1 MMERPRI
8 SIAGCGYVGLVT
20 ASCLASKGFK
30 VIATTIKE
38 DEAELINKGQA
49 PFYEKG
55 LDEILKQAID
65 DDNLYVTLDNK
76 MAILETDITL
86 ICVGT
91 PMRENNSIDLSFID
105 NISQEIG
112 KALAD
117 KDGYHLIV
125 ARSTIVPGTTR
136 DLIGK
141 NIERLSGKRM
151 GEHFGL
157 AMQPEFLREGAS
169 VYDTFHP
176 NRLIMGELDKKSGDI
191 LESMWKQ
198 FYDEPYPPKERM
210 NIESA
215 EMVKYANNCF
225 LSTKIS
231 FANEFARF
239 AELIPNVD
247 VVQVMKGIGLD
258 DRINP
263 NFLGA
268 GVGFGGSC
276 FHKDVSA
283 IKNWAKEK
291 GFQSRVL
298 EAVLE
303 LNNDQAIHMVDIAEE
318 LIGDLKGKKIAILG
332 LSFKPGTDDMRE
344 AASLRVI
351 KELSKRAVTN
361 IVAYDPEAEEA
372 AKKILNDTIKYS
384 NSIEEALQDSD
395 CALLITEW
403 EQFKSLTPQDFI
415 KHMKTPNLVDG
426 RRIYDHDTFSKQLH
440 FRTIG
445 RK

>member
-1 MMERPRI
+1 MDKPKF
-8 SIAGCGYVGLVT
+8 SIVGCGFVGLVT

-38 DEAELINKGQA
+38 VEAELINKGQA
-49 PFYEKG
+49 PFFEEG
-55 LDEILKQAID
+55 LDEVLKSAID
-65 DDNLYVTLDNK
+65 QDNLFVTLDNK
-76 MAILETDITL
+76 MAILNTDITF
-86 ICVGT
+86 ISVGT
-91 PMRENNSIDLSFID
+91 PMREDDNINLSFIE
-105 NISQEIG
+105 NVSKQIG
-112 KALAD
+112 NALAE
-117 KDGYHLIV
+117 KSEYHLVV
-125 ARSTIVPGTTR
+125 ARSTIVPGTAR
-136 DLIGK
+136 NIIGR
-141 NIERLSGKRM
+141 NIEQLSGKKM
-151 GEHFGL
+151 GVDFGL
-157 AMQPEFLREGAS
+157 AMQPEFLRECVS

-176 NRLIMGELDKKSGDI
+176 NRIIIGELDQKSGDI
-191 LESMWKQ
+191 LINAWKQ
-198 FYDEPYPPKERM
+198 FYDEPYPPIERM

-263 NFLGA
+263 KFLGA

-283 IKNWAKEK
+283 IKRWARDK
-291 GFQSRVL
+291 GFQSKVL

-318 LIGDLKGKKIAILG
+318 LLGVLKGKKITILG

-344 AASLRVI
+344 APSLRII
-351 KELSKRAVTN
+351 KELQKRGVSS
-361 IVAYDPEAEEA
+361 IVAYDPRAEGA
-372 AKKILNDTIKYS
+372 ARKILENTISYAKTS
-384 NSIEEALQDSD
+384 EEALRDSE
-395 CALLITEW
+395 CALLVTEW
-403 EQFKSLTPQDFI
+403 EEFKKFKPQDFQ
-415 KHMKTPNLVDG
+415 KLMKSPNLVDG
-426 RRIYDHDTFSKQLH
+426 RRIYDYWEFSKLIP